1 MRDLEFLPAWYP
13 RLRQSWRMLCTQ
25 TLLACGVIAYV
36 AWCTAGSRARV
47 ASASAQAGWLDR
59 QIATQNNGANESAQ
73 VIAQVR
79 QLLRGSET
87 LSQIRAQTPLS
98 RLIQSVVDA
107 VPPGIRLT
115 KLEVLPPDAAASI
128 MHPAAAR
135 VDLAGLAPRVAD
147 VANCQAA
154 ISRLTFVSNVRLDG
168 ARDLPGPGAVSREFE
183 MTFALTPDAN

>member
-13 RLRQSWRMLCTQ
+13 RLRQSWRMLFTQ
-25 TLLACGVIAYV
+25 SMLACGVIAYI

-47 ASASAQAGWLDR
+47 ASGSAQAAWLDR
-59 QIATQNNGANESAQ
+59 QIAVQNSGADESTQ

-98 RLIQSVVDA
+98 RLIQSIFDA
-107 VPPGIRLT
+107 IPPGIRLT
-115 KLEVLPPDAAASI
+115 KLDVQPPDAAASTT
-128 MHPAAAR
+128 HPAAAM
-135 VDLAGLAPRVAD
+135 VQLAGLAPRVAD

-154 ISRLTFVSNVRLDG
+154 INRLTFVHNVRLAG
-168 ARDLPGPGAVSREFE
+168 ARDLPGPGAVAREFE